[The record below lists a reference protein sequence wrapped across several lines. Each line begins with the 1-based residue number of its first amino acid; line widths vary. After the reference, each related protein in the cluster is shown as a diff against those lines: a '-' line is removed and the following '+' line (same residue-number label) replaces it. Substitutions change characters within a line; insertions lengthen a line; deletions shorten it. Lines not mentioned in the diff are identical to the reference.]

1 MTEMIRL
8 PQNIIEICEVASQVS
23 GCAFYG
29 AGINLEPNT
38 ISIFVE
44 PSAENSLKSC
54 EKVMNHIKLSWPK
67 AHLNLLKQ
75 YHLEVSTPGLERF
88 LITDAHF
95 MGALGQLVRL
105 THKEGTKTKTVKG
118 TLVSYNDSA
127 LELKMKTESITIDPQ
142 SIVTCNLIHD
152 IKVQHE
158 KS

>member
-23 GCAFYG
+23 GCTFYG

-38 ISIFVE
+38 ISIFIE
-44 PSAENSLKSC
+44 PSAENTLKTC

-67 AHLNLLKQ
+67 AHQNLLKQ

-95 MGALGQLVRL
+95 MSAVGQAIRL
-105 THKEGTKTKTVKG
+105 TYKEGVKTKTIKG
-118 TLVSYNDSA
+118 DLASYSNTT
-127 LELKMKTESITIDPQ
+127 LELKIKTESITIDPQ